1 MVTVVAVTC
10 CINLSRSL
18 NHTTYMEVLVSEPS
32 FSRAEQQQTTFV
44 WMFLYFPYVC
54 VYVVF
59 MCVCLYLGACT
70 RAGMCVWR
78 PPWLSTLYTKV
89 KSFNESQSC
98 CLRESCCLLGSL
110 LLSPTVCDERGASH
124 PAGLCM
130 GSGMQRVLMLAL
142 RALYVCSHLHDIGS
156 WLLKRRFILPSCK
169 NG

>member
-32 FSRAEQQQTTFV
+32 FSRAKQQQTTFV

-130 GSGMQRVLMLAL
+130 GSGDAKSPHACLTSSLRVQPPPRHWFLAFKTQVHF
-142 RALYVCSHLHDIGS
+142 ALL
-156 WLLKRRFILPSCK
+156 
-169 NG
+169 